1 MKNEKYNK
9 TADKALT
16 LRELCNAL
24 NISRRAIQGYEKH
37 GLVHASG
44 RNERGYLLYNTEM
57 QKKIIE
63 IKQYQKFGFQ
73 IKEIQKYLRLPKE
86 KQKEWLLIQKYVLQQ
101 KSDEIEKQL
110 ILITDLIEQLG

>member
-1 MKNEKYNK
+1 
-9 TADKALT
+9 
-16 LRELCNAL
+16 
-24 NISRRAIQGYEKH
+24 
-37 GLVHASG
+37 
-44 RNERGYLLYNTEM
+44 M